1 MSIYGM
7 DRQQLILFQH
17 WLMEQQ
23 SKEAAISE
31 LNRRIADLTPINKK
45 SINSH
50 MGLYD
55 GEIEIPVRPFGQY
68 RKEY

>member
-45 SINSH
+45 SINSNI
-50 MGLYD
+50 GLFSED
-55 GEIEIPVRPFGQY
+55 IR
-68 RKEY
+68 